1 MFGESKVKQN
11 PFQSQIHSE
20 SIKNPTKPWRIYQIL
35 HIMIP
40 AIGFQEF
47 TIGMLTPPNKKEN
60 FQKFR
65 GVIIRQPTLHILNPA
80 LHCIFKCAA
89 HRFDR
94 SFRISTPDLFWLPKL
109 SRREPA
115 QYWPRGLVGKCL
127 ECSQQRRSL
136 DTAVRCT
143 LRHAMHKLGYGI
155 LIQFDV
161 MYVTHN
167 LTLAL
172 QCIFRRAPHEFRL
185 FVLKCFD
192 LVCQQS
198 GVFGAAAQC
207 TLRPATH
214 KLGYG
219 SLMQFD
225 ACYTYYTWVWI
236 ESVCQQSRG
245 HWDWFPIC
253 AICANEATEISWKRI
268 GTPIFVPAR
277 IVCEFQLG

>member
-161 MYVTHN
+161 MYVTQLDSGASVH
-167 LTLAL
+167 L
-172 QCIFRRAPHEFRL
+172 QTCAAWVSIVRIEMFRFSMPTERGFWCSSSMHFE
-185 FVLKCFD
+185 
-192 LVCQQS
+192 
-198 GVFGAAAQC
+198 
-207 TLRPATH
+207 
-214 KLGYG
+214 
-219 SLMQFD
+219 
-225 ACYTYYTWVWI
+225 ACN
-236 ESVCQQSRG
+236 
-245 HWDWFPIC
+245 
-253 AICANEATEISWKRI
+253 A
-268 GTPIFVPAR
+268 
-277 IVCEFQLG
+277 